1 MRFLY
6 SLFWWQITSRFG
18 VRGLRLHGNF
28 WNLEIQDAGRS
39 GNLSW
44 SHMNHFAL
52 SGLSSLKQ
60 IVIKGIYGNYLIQ
73 QKTDLVV
80 NRKVSVCERQ
90 NYHATAIK

>member
-1 MRFLY
+1 
-6 SLFWWQITSRFG
+6 
-18 VRGLRLHGNF
+18 
-28 WNLEIQDAGRS
+28 
-39 GNLSW
+39 
-44 SHMNHFAL
+44 MNHFAL